1 MAVDRLAV
9 ARRYLGLP
17 VKHQGRNPAVALDC
31 VGYCRQ
37 YLIDLG
43 YRIADRADYSRDPDG
58 TLRVEV
64 TKALGQPIATGDGA
78 WRLAQPGDVLSIR
91 YARERHVAIASEL
104 YGQLAMIHADNSIG
118 RIVEHPMDDRWK
130 RRVIGVWR
138 VQP

>member
-1 MAVDRLAV
+1 VAADRLAI
-9 ARRYLGLP
+9 ARKYLGVP

-37 YLIDLG
+37 YLMDLG
-43 YRIADRADYSRDPDG
+43 YQIADRADYSRDPDG
-58 TLRVEV
+58 TLRLEV
-64 TKALGQPIATGDGA
+64 SRALGNPIATGSGA
-78 WRLAQPGDVLSIR
+78 WRSVQPGDVLSIR

-130 RRVIGVWR
+130 RRVVAVWR
-138 VQP
+138 PA